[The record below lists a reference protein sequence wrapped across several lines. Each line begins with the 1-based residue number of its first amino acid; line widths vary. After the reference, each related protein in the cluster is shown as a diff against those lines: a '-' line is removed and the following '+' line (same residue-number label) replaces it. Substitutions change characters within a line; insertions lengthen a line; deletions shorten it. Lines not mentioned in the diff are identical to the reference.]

1 MDTRRC
7 VCGTLILAE
16 WEDCGAPR
24 CMLRSTSLATDI
36 PHREWRFKAIKQ
48 ILPFNRIARHQTD
61 SRVQEAALMTSRAIK
76 QQLADENLRRL
87 NRRMRREDALTDD

>member
-7 VCGTLILAE
+7 VCGTLILVE

-24 CMLRSTSLATDI
+24 CMERSDSLMAEI

-48 ILPFNRIARHQTD
+48 ILPFNRIARRETD
-61 SRVQEAALMTSRAIK
+61 ARVQEAALMTGRAIK
-76 QQLADENLRRL
+76 AQLADENLRRL
-87 NRRMRREDALTDD
+87 YRRMRREDALTE

>member
-7 VCGTLILAE
+7 VCGTLILVE

-24 CMLRSTSLATDI
+24 CMKRSDSLMADI

-48 ILPFNRIARHQTD
+48 ILPFNRVARYKTD
-61 SRVQEAALMTSRAIK
+61 QRVQEAALMTGRAIK
-76 QQLADENLRRL
+76 RGLADENLRRL
-87 NRRMRREDALTDD
+87 YRRMRREDALTDE

>member
-7 VCGTLILAE
+7 VCGTLILVE

-24 CMLRSTSLATDI
+24 CMKRSQSLAAEI

-48 ILPFNRIARHQTD
+48 ILPFNRVARHETD
-61 SRVQEAALMTSRAIK
+61 RRVQEAALLTGRAIK
-76 QQLADENLRRL
+76 QQLADENLKRLYRRIG
-87 NRRMRREDALTDD
+87 REDAFIDG

>member
-24 CMLRSTSLATDI
+24 CMKRSASLMADI
-36 PHREWRFKAIKQ
+36 PYRQWRHKAVKQVLSFNAAARFKVDQQVQMA
-48 ILPFNRIARHQTD
+48 AVMTD
-61 SRVQEAALMTSRAIK
+61 RAIK

-87 NRRMRREDALTDD
+87 NRRIGREDAFIDG